1 MSLDASL
8 GVASSSLANI
18 MQGFAVIS
26 QNVANADTTGYATE
40 QSTVQSLDA
49 GGMGIGARSG
59 PTQLVTNASLQNL
72 LYGQNAASSAAD
84 TTNAALNALQP
95 ALGSVGQGN
104 DLGSLL
110 TNVQN
115 GFSALLN
122 DPSSQPQQQAVV
134 NAAQSLTQQ
143 INSLAGAYGQA
154 EQTAQNSIVSGV
166 AALNS
171 ALGQIGSISSQI
183 VALKA
188 SGGSTA
194 DLENQRNAVM
204 TTVSGLVGARF
215 SEQPDGNMMVF
226 TTGGAQLPTDTST
239 PLSIAGATTSPS
251 TYYPGGGVPGVMLG
265 TADIT
270 SQIGGGSIGANIA
283 LRDTTLPTYTGELD
297 EFSQNLAGNF
307 SAQGLTLF
315 SDGQGN
321 VPATGGVPA
330 QANYLGFSSIITVN
344 SAVAATPSL
353 VRDGTQAIAG
363 NATGASAFT
372 PNPDGLA
379 GFTGMIDRVLNYAL
393 GPDVQAGVAQPA
405 PNTTGLG
412 ASGTLSA
419 PFSAPAT
426 LGDFTT
432 DITASQSADSANA
445 TTAATETS
453 ATRQAFSGQLQSATG
468 VNMDSQMSLMIQLQN
483 AYGANAKVISTIQA
497 MDATLLSAVQ

>member
-18 MQGFAVIS
+18 MQGFSVIS
-26 QNVANADTTGYATE
+26 QNVANADTAGYTTE

-49 GGMGIGARSG
+49 GGVGIGARSG
-59 PTQLVTNASLQNL
+59 PTQLVTNASLQTL
-72 LYGQNAASSAAD
+72 LYGQNAASAGAD
-84 TTNAALNALQP
+84 LTNGALNGLQP
-95 ALGSVGQGN
+95 ALGTVGQGN

-115 GFSALLN
+115 SFSALLN

-134 NAAQSLTQQ
+134 NAAQSLAQQ

-154 EQTAQNSIVSGV
+154 QQTAQNNVVSGV
-166 AALNS
+166 SQLNS
-171 ALGQIGSISSQI
+171 ALSQIGSISSQI

-188 SGGSTA
+188 AGGSTA

-204 TTVSGLVGARF
+204 TTLSGLVGARF
-215 SEQPDGNMMVF
+215 SEQPNGNMLVF
-226 TTGGAQLPTDTST
+226 TTGGAQLPTDTKN
-239 PLSIAGATTSPS
+239 PLSISGATMGPS
-251 TYYPGGGVPGVMLG
+251 TFYPGGGVPGIMLG
-265 TADIT
+265 NSDIT
-270 SQIGGGSIGANIA
+270 SQLGGGSIGANIT
-283 LRDTTLPTYTGELD
+283 LRDATLPTYTGELD
-297 EFSQNLAGNF
+297 EFSQNLASNF

-344 SAVAATPSL
+344 PAVVATPSL

-363 NATGASAFT
+363 SPTGASTFT
-372 PNPDGLA
+372 PNPNGLA
-379 GFTGMIDRVLNYAL
+379 GFTGMINRVLSYAL

-405 PNTTGLG
+405 PSTTGLG
-412 ASGTLSA
+412 ASGTLAA

-445 TTAATETS
+445 GTAATDTS
-453 ATRQAFSGQLQSATG
+453 ATQQAFSGQLQSATG

-483 AYGANAKVISTIQA
+483 AYGASARIIGTIQSMEA
-497 MDATLLSAVQ
+497 ALLAAV